1 MKISL
6 SRRRFLVIAASAAA
20 VPSLAGAE
28 TARWSG
34 VALGA
39 GASMRL
45 EGIDAAQAAPVF
57 AAVEAEVRRLEAIF
71 SLHDTGSALARL
83 NRDGRIDAPPAE
95 MLELLSLAGQV
106 NRASGGAFD
115 PTVQPLWMLYASET
129 ASGRLPQDRALS
141 EARQRIGWD
150 QVRFDA
156 GQVAFARP
164 GMAMTLN
171 GIAQGYIT
179 DRVRALLGARGL
191 TNILIDMGE
200 IAASGTRADGEIWTA
215 GIAQPDGRIVR
226 RVRLQDR
233 ALATSSPSG
242 TLLDARGLVG
252 HILDPRTGEPATQ
265 HSLVSVSAAS
275 AALADGL
282 STACCLL
289 PSDAAARAVAAMPTA
304 RIEAMV

>member
-1 MKISL
+1 MNIHL

-20 VPSLAGAE
+20 SPALAGAE
-28 TARWSG
+28 TATWRG
-34 VALGA
+34 TALGA

-45 EGIDAAQAAPVF
+45 EGISSGQAAPVF

-71 SLHDTGSALARL
+71 SLYDAGSALALL
-83 NRDGRIDAPPAE
+83 NRNGQLDTPPAE
-95 MLELLSLAGQV
+95 LLEVLGLSDRLNDAT
-106 NRASGGAFD
+106 GGAFD
-115 PTVQPLWMLYASET
+115 PTIQPLWMLYAEEAAAGRMPERRALEET
-129 ASGRLPQDRALS
+129 ASRTGWQHVRLDS
-141 EARQRIGWD
+141 D
-150 QVRFDA
+150 QI
-156 GQVAFARP
+156 AFARP

-179 DRVRALLGARGL
+179 DRVRALLLARGL

-200 IAASGTRADGEIWTA
+200 IAASGTRADGEIWSA

-233 ALATSSPSG
+233 ALATSSPAG

-252 HILDPRTGEPATQ
+252 HILDPRTGTPSTR
-265 HSLVSVSAAS
+265 HSLVSVSAAT

-289 PSDAAARAVAAMPTA
+289 TSEEATAAVAAMPAA